1 MKSDAFRL
9 KWRVKFFGSSSASPS
24 GECRPVALQFNTE
37 EMVMKESEHRSLREF
52 GSVRLPA
59 ELRMAPS
66 KAVFQQLKPAVS

>member
-1 MKSDAFRL
+1 M
-9 KWRVKFFGSSSASPS
+9 
-24 GECRPVALQFNTE
+24 ALQFNTE

-66 KAVFQQLKPAVS
+66 KAVF